1 MYGNTS
7 VHQAAASGNIEVLKT
22 YMMIGVNLN
31 KWNSRKH
38 TPLDL
43 TTEPETKA
51 LIIRAKST
59 LICQSTSCATKTKF
73 DFKNL

>member
-22 YMMIGVNLN
+22 FMAQGVYL
-31 KWNSRKH
+31 KKGNSRKH
-38 TPLDL
+38 TPLML

-51 LIIRAKST
+51 LIIRAGSV
-59 LICQSTSCATKTKF
+59 LIC
-73 DFKNL
+73 